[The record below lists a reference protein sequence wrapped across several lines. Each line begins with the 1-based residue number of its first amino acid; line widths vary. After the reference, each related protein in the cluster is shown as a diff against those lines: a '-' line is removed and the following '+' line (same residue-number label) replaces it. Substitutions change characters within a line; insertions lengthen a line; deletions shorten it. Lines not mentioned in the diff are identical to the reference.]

1 MISLQ
6 TLSKLWLLNNGF
18 SGPNYLYWDQS
29 MIKQIKSS
37 EIKKFVENNP
47 KTVLLDVRT
56 DDEWKT
62 IGKPDTKNL
71 GIKTFFI
78 TIGQNPSF
86 IDSVKKEINKENQ
99 ILVMCAAG
107 GRSII
112 AANLLQNEGYK
123 VNNISDGFSGNG
135 QDLGWKN
142 SGLPTN

>member
-1 MISLQ
+1 MIE
-6 TLSKLWLLNNGF
+6 
-18 SGPNYLYWDQS
+18 
-29 MIKQIKSS
+29 QIKSS
-37 EIKKFVENNP
+37 EIKTFVEKNP

-56 DDEWKT
+56 EEEWKT
-62 IGKPDTKNL
+62 VGKPDSTGM

-78 TIGQNPSF
+78 TISQDLGF
-86 IDSVKKEINKENQ
+86 IENVKKEIDKENQ

-112 AANLLQNEGYK
+112 AATLLQNEGYK
-123 VNNISDGFSGNG
+123 AHNISDGFSGNG